1 MQYYLVVVDIDSA
14 DVDSVVDAGVLVLLL
29 LLLQNKC
36 PSCCERKSRC
46 VGDFVVGGGVVG
58 YNNNL
63 GSCCYCCCCLRR
75 EKRKIRESRLRL
87 VRRFVLDLMLMMLM
101 MMMRTRRWWRMCEY
115 WIASE
120 YDFVVV
126 VVAPVAVVC
135 VSEWRIV
142 AVDAVAVGV
151 LRCVAAVVAAAEHPY
166 FQQVTLHSP
175 SNHFQ
180 NSVD

>member
-1 MQYYLVVVDIDSA
+1 MQYYLFVVVDSA
-14 DVDSVVDAGVLVLLL
+14 DVDSVVDAADAGVLVLLL
-29 LLLQNKC
+29 NKC

-58 YNNNL
+58 YNSNL
-63 GSCCYCCCCLRR
+63 GSCCCCCCFCLRR

-87 VRRFVLDLMLMMLM
+87 LRRFVPDLMRMMI
-101 MMMRTRRWWRMCEY
+101 MRRRRWWRMCEY
-115 WIASE
+115 WIESE
-120 YDFVVV
+120 CDSVVV

-135 VSEWRIV
+135 VSEWQIL
-142 AVDAVAVGV
+142 VDAVVVGV
-151 LRCVAAVVAAAEHPY
+151 LRCVAAAAAEHPY

>member
-1 MQYYLVVVDIDSA
+1 
-14 DVDSVVDAGVLVLLL
+14 
-29 LLLQNKC
+29 
-36 PSCCERKSRC
+36 
-46 VGDFVVGGGVVG
+46 
-58 YNNNL
+58 
-63 GSCCYCCCCLRR
+63 
-75 EKRKIRESRLRL
+75 
-87 VRRFVLDLMLMMLM
+87 
-101 MMMRTRRWWRMCEY
+101 MCEY

-126 VVAPVAVVC
+126 VVAVVAVVC

-142 AVDAVAVGV
+142 VVDAVAVGV
-151 LRCVAAVVAAAEHPY
+151 LRCVVVVAAAAAAEHPY